1 MDRRTFLSTSL
12 SISAGALAAAALP
25 RTAALAGAPVDD
37 WAAAF
42 DAALADNPWLL
53 GWKGDGAERDAP
65 SLAVTGRLPDGLAGA
80 LYRNGPGRQVVGG
93 LRYRHWFDGD
103 GMVHRWGLSADGAT
117 YRGRF
122 VRTRKFVA
130 EERAGRPLAPAFGT
144 VPEGVAAVMASGA
157 MNVANTSVLPLGGR
171 LLALWEGGAP
181 YALDPATLETAGEH
195 AFRPDLAGLPFS
207 AHPKVEPDG
216 TVWNFGSSFEDG
228 RLLVWRLGPDGALR
242 DLGFLSERFRG
253 MLHDFAVTERHLV
266 FVLPPLTIDPM
277 DWRGGSFL
285 DAHRWDGTA
294 PMRVVAVE
302 KADLARQRMW
312 ELPAGF
318 GFHTGNAWE
327 DTDGTIRFD
336 MALAA
341 DARIVQSAF
350 RAVMRGERLDVPPP
364 RETLIT
370 LRPDGRA
377 ETALLGPEP
386 AEFPRVDP
394 RAVGRRNRA
403 LFHLAH
409 PATSPWLTVVVR
421 RDRETGA
428 EDRFDYGP
436 MTAAEEHVFVPRPG
450 SVAEGDGWLVGTVL
464 DVAKRRTGLSVL
476 DARRLAD
483 GPVAQAWLDVALP
496 LGFHGAFV
504 AA

>member
-1 MDRRTFLSTSL
+1 MQRRAFLTA
-12 SISAGALAAAALP
+12 SAGALAAATLP
-25 RTAALAGAPVDD
+25 HATALADTRPAPPDD

-42 DAALADNPWLL
+42 DAALADDPWLL
-53 GWKGDGAERDAP
+53 GWKGDGVERDAP
-65 SLAVTGRLPDGLAGA
+65 PLTVTGRIPAGLAGS
-80 LYRNGPGRQVVGG
+80 LYRNGPARQVVGG
-93 LRYRHWFDGD
+93 QRYHHWFDGD
-103 GMVHRWGLSADGAT
+103 GMVHRWGLSAEGVT

-130 EERAGRPLAPAFGT
+130 EERAGRPLVPAFGT
-144 VPEGVAAVMASGA
+144 VPDGVPPVVAAGG

-181 YALDPATLETAGEH
+181 YALDPLTLDTAGEH

-216 TVWNFGSSFEDG
+216 TVWNFGSNFEDG
-228 RLLVWRLGPDGALR
+228 RLLVWRLGPDGTMR
-242 DLGFLSERFRG
+242 DLTFLAERFRG

-266 FVLPPLTIDPM
+266 FVLPPLTIEPSA
-277 DWRGGSFL
+277 WGRGSFL
-285 DAHRWDGTA
+285 DAHRWDGAA
-294 PMRVVAVE
+294 PTRVVAVD
-302 KADLARQRMW
+302 KADLARQRVW

-327 DTDGTIRFD
+327 EADGTIRFD
-336 MALAA
+336 VAWAA
-341 DARIVQSAF
+341 DARIVLHGF
-350 RAVMRGERLDVPPP
+350 RAIMRGDRLDVPPP
-364 RETLIT
+364 RATLVT
-370 LRPDGRA
+370 LRPDGRV
-377 ETALLGPEP
+377 ETALLGPEA

-394 RAVGRRNRA
+394 RVVGRRNRA
-403 LFHLAH
+403 LFHLVH
-409 PATSPWLTVVVR
+409 PGTSPGLTAVVR
-421 RDRETGA
+421 RDLESGA
-428 EDRFDYGP
+428 EDRFDYGS

-450 SVAEGDGWLVGTVL
+450 SAVEGDGWLVGTVL

-476 DARRLAD
+476 DARRPSD
-483 GPVAQAWLDVALP
+483 GPLAQAWLDSALP

>member
-1 MDRRTFLSTSL
+1 MHRRAFLTASV
-12 SISAGALAAAALP
+12 GALAATALP
-25 RTAALAGAPVDD
+25 PLPALADAPVDD

-42 DAALADNPWLL
+42 DSALTGNPWLL
-53 GWKGDGAERDAP
+53 GWKGDGVERDAP
-65 SLAVTGRLPDGLAGA
+65 AVAVSGRIPKGLAGA
-80 LYRNGPGRQVVGG
+80 LYRNGPARQVVGG
-93 LRYRHWFDGD
+93 RRYHHWFDGD
-103 GMVHRWGLSADGAT
+103 GMVHRWGLSHDGVS

-130 EERAGRPLAPAFGT
+130 EQRAGRPLAPAFGT

-181 YALDPATLETAGEH
+181 YALDPVTLETAGEH
-195 AFRPDLAGLPFS
+195 AFRPDLAGVPFS

-216 TVWNFGSSFEDG
+216 TVWNFGSSFKDG
-228 RLLVWRLGPDGALR
+228 RLLVWRIGPDRSLR
-242 DLGFLSERFRG
+242 DLGVLAERFPG

-266 FVLPPLTIDPM
+266 FVLPPLTIDRAA
-277 DWRGGSFL
+277 WGTCSFL
-285 DAHRWDGTA
+285 DAHRWDGAAAT
-294 PMRVVAVE
+294 RVVVVE
-302 KADLARQRMW
+302 KADLARQRVW
-312 ELPAGF
+312 EIPAGF
-318 GFHTGNAWE
+318 GFHFGNAWE
-327 DTDGTIRFD
+327 EADGTVRFD
-336 MALAA
+336 IAWAD
-341 DARIVQSAF
+341 DARIVLDAF

-364 RETLIT
+364 RATLVT

-377 ETALLGPEP
+377 EAAVLGPEP

-403 LFHLAH
+403 LFHLVH
-409 PATSPWLTVVVR
+409 PATSPWLTAVVR
-421 RDRETGA
+421 RDLETGA

-436 MTAAEEHVFVPRPG
+436 TTAAEEHVFVPRPG
-450 SVAEGDGWLVGTVL
+450 SAAEGDGWLVGTVL
-464 DVAKRRTGLSVL
+464 DVAKRRSGLSVL

-483 GPVAQAWLDVALP
+483 GPVAQAWLDAPLP